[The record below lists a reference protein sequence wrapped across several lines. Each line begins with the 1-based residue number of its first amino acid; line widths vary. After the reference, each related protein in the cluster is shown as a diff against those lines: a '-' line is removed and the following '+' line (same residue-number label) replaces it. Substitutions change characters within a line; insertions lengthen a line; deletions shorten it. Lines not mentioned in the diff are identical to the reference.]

1 MSNIPADL
9 RYAATHEWAKD
20 LGDDVIEVG
29 ISDFAQD
36 ALGDVVYVELP
47 EVGASFEAEQEC
59 AAVESV
65 KAATDIY
72 APVSGE
78 IIDINPELEDNPQ
91 IINQDVYGNGWLY
104 RLKARD
110 ISQLENLLPAGRLQ
124 GRDWRVAPRAII

>member
-65 KAATDIY
+65 KAASDIY

-78 IIDINPELEDNPQ
+78 IVEINPELEDNPEK
-91 IINQDVYGNGWLY
+91 INQDVYGNGWLY
-104 RLKARD
+104 RIKARD
-110 ISQLENLLPAGRLQ
+110 ISQLENLLSADDYKAEIGE
-124 GRDWRVAPRAII
+124 

>member
-110 ISQLENLLPAGRLQ
+110 ISQLENLLPADDYKAEIGE
-124 GRDWRVAPRAII
+124 

>member
-1 MSNIPADL
+1 MSKFPAGL
-9 RYAATHEWAKD
+9 RYVATHEWAKD

-65 KAATDIY
+65 KAASDIY

-78 IIDINPELEDNPQ
+78 IVEINPELEDNPE
-91 IINQDVYGNGWLY
+91 IINQDAYGNGWLY
-104 RLKARD
+104 RIKARD
-110 ISQLENLLPAGRLQ
+110 ISQLENLLSADDYKAEIGE
-124 GRDWRVAPRAII
+124 